1 MMDRFLSELSL
12 MKLILSIA
20 ATNHS
25 MLPLAISLSNSNHI
39 FICLFLDQNIV
50 VNSQIP
56 KWSKI
61 ALIAMLNVH
70 PCAAATSDRRL
81 FCYDRGTPWY
91 PNGAPVCDGSFCFL
105 KVGQLW
111 GRIKDKVDLKIK
123 VKVKCQK

>member
-1 MMDRFLSELSL
+1 MMDQFLSELSL
-12 MKLILSIA
+12 MKLTLSIA

-25 MLPLAISLSNSNHI
+25 MLPFAISFSNSNHI
-39 FICLFLDQNIV
+39 FICLFLNQNIV
-50 VNSQIP
+50 LNSQIP

-81 FCYDRGTPWY
+81 FCYDRGTPCY
-91 PNGAPVCDGSFCFL
+91 PNGTPVCNRLFCFL

>member
-12 MKLILSIA
+12 MKLTLSIA
-20 ATNHS
+20 AINHS
-25 MLPLAISLSNSNHI
+25 MLPFAISFSNSKHI
-39 FICLFLDQNIV
+39 FICLFLNQNIV
-50 VNSQIP
+50 LNSQIP

-70 PCAAATSDRRL
+70 PCAAAISDRRL

-91 PNGAPVCDGSFCFL
+91 PNSAPICNGSFRFL